1 MTHPPVGDIR
11 ALPEYQALIKAKSR
25 IGWLLSLSVIIVY
38 FALILTIA
46 FAPAS
51 LGAPIGSGVTSIGIV
66 LGLGVIFFCFLVTG
80 YYVHYA
86 NTKIEPLSKALLN
99 KVGGGV

>member
-1 MTHPPVGDIR
+1 MTHSPKIDIR
-11 ALPEYQALIKAKSR
+11 SLPEYQALIEAKSR
-25 IGWLLSLSVIIVY
+25 IGWILSLSVIIVY
-38 FALILTIA
+38 FALILFIA

-51 LGAPIGSGVTSIGIV
+51 LGTAIGSGVTSVGIV

-86 NTKIEPLSKALLN
+86 NTKIEPLSKALLD